1 MTYYF
6 SSGFKILKICKAIVE
21 IDNLN
26 LRGDKAGEREG
37 VSKVTWNSD
46 HSKKTWFTNQK

>member
-6 SSGFKILKICKAIVE
+6 SSGFKILKICEAIVE

-46 HSKKTWFTNQK
+46 HSKKT